1 MKRLLDG
8 VIRYEYETR
17 AQLAPQFAALASG
30 QSPGTM
36 FVTCADSRVV
46 PSLIAS
52 AGPGELFVVRNIANL
67 IPKHGDATDASV
79 AAAIA
84 YAVDVLGVE
93 DIVVCGHSGC
103 GGMKALLGNGPLDG
117 SIDRW
122 LAQARPF
129 VDAWRSLPL
138 DDAERQ
144 DPLVVDRFSQACTLQ
159 QLDHLATHPC
169 VRDRVI
175 AGSLRLHAWWFDIST
190 ARLLAYSRRLREYVA
205 AVDEVS
211 RLAVA

>member
-1 MKRLLDG
+1 VKRLLDG

-30 QSPGTM
+30 QTPGTM

-46 PSLIAS
+46 PSIIAS

-67 IPKHGDATDASV
+67 IPKHGDPIDASV
-79 AAAIA
+79 GAAIA

-103 GGMKALLGNGPLDG
+103 GGMKALLGSAPLDA

-129 VDAWRSLPL
+129 VEAWRSLPSDKQDL
-138 DDAERQ
+138 AEH
-144 DPLVVDRFSQACTLQ
+144 DRFSRACTLQ
-159 QLDHLATHPC
+159 QLDHLATHPS
-169 VRDRVI
+169 VRNRVI
-175 AGSLRLHAWWFDIST
+175 DGSLRLHAWWFDISS
-190 ARLLAYSRRLREYVA
+190 ARLLAYSRKLREYVA
-205 AVDEVS
+205 AIDEVS

>member
-1 MKRLLDG
+1 MKRLRDG
-8 VIRYEYETR
+8 VIRYEHETR
-17 AQLAPQFAALASG
+17 ARVAPQFAALTSEQA
-30 QSPGTM
+30 PGAM
-36 FVTCADSRVV
+36 FLTCADSRVV

-52 AGPGELFVVRNIANL
+52 VDPGELFVVRNIANL
-67 IPKHGDATDASV
+67 VPTHGDPDDASV

-84 YAVDVLGVE
+84 YAVEELRVE

-103 GGMKALLGNGPLDG
+103 GGMKALLSEGPFDA

-122 LAQARPF
+122 LAQAKPF
-129 VDAWRSLPL
+129 VAAWRSLP
-138 DDAERQ
+138 AESNGLPEI
-144 DPLVVDRFSQACTLQ
+144 DHFSRACTLQ

-169 VRDRVI
+169 VRTRVI
-175 AGSLRLHAWWFDIST
+175 AGSLRLHAWWFDIGS
-190 ARLLAYSRRLREYVA
+190 ARLLAYSKRLREYVA